1 MKDPFIILSVINTKL
16 RDTQASL
23 EDCLEDLD
31 ITYETFVALMK
42 SIGYEYSE
50 EKRKIVPLV

>member
-31 ITYETFVALMK
+31 ITYETFEALMK